1 MKEHAGFFERMA
13 LSISNWSEKWF
24 PDSYVF
30 ALLGVLIV
38 AVAAWS
44 IGAPASSISGAFGDG
59 FWSLIPF
66 TLQMT
71 MLIICG
77 YVVSVSKPIEK
88 LIMRVAQ
95 IPKDGRMALVLV
107 AFVSLSISLVQWA
120 MSTVLTALL
129 VIALAKRK
137 DLNMD
142 YRAAAAA
149 AFVGMGA
156 TWALGLSSSAA
167 QIQANK
173 DSLPENIYQL
183 TGVIP
188 FSETIFLWQSGVM
201 VIVLIVLSMA
211 IAYWSAPKGK
221 NVKTLAD
228 FGIQFE
234 SDAHAQALNEHA
246 SAKNSTMTVEAEDK
260 DSSRSLSAADIAVD
274 SPQEKQKT
282 RPGDWLETSPL
293 LTILVA
299 LIGVWWIYNQFVI
312 HDPMVAIS
320 NLNTYN
326 FIFLMLGLILHGTPR
341 NFLNAVYKAVP
352 ACAGVLIQFPLYGSI
367 AYMMTK
373 AVNVDGHSVSHYI
386 ANFFVS
392 ISNQDTFPVIM
403 GIYSAVLGF
412 FVPSGGG
419 KWIIEAP
426 YVMQAAN
433 DLKVHLGWSVQVY
446 NAAEALPNFI
456 NPFFMLPMLG
466 ILKLKAKDVIGFT
479 VTQMIFHIPVV
490 LFLLWILGRTLTYV
504 PPMFVN

>member
-1 MKEHAGFFERMA
+1 MEQHSGVFERMA
-13 LSISNWSEKWF
+13 IRISNWSEKWF

-30 ALLGVLIV
+30 ALLGVIIV
-38 AVAAWS
+38 AIAALL
-44 IGAPASSISGAFGDG
+44 IGAPAISISAAFGDG

-71 MLIICG
+71 MLIVCG
-77 YVVSVSKPIEK
+77 YVVSVSKPVEK
-88 LIMRVAQ
+88 MIRGLAK
-95 IPKDGRMALVLV
+95 IPKDGRTAIVMIALL
-107 AFVSLSISLVQWA
+107 SLLISLIQWA

-167 QIQANK
+167 QLQANK

-188 FSETIFLWQSGVM
+188 FSQTIFLWQSI
-201 VIVLIVLSMA
+201 VIVLVLIVLSLA
-211 IAYWSAPKGK
+211 IAYWSAPKGPH
-221 NVKTLAD
+221 VKTIQD
-228 FGIQFE
+228 FGLQFDEE
-234 SDAHAQALNEHA
+234 SLTTQPN
-246 SAKNSTMTVEAEDK
+246 K
-260 DSSRSLSAADIAVD
+260 DQQDVI
-274 SPQEKQKT
+274 K
-282 RPGDWLETSPL
+282 RPGDWLETSPW
-293 LTILVA
+293 LTIIVSV
-299 LIGVWWIYNQFVI
+299 IGLFWIYAEFTTK
-312 HDPMVAIS
+312 DPMIAIS

-326 FIFLMLGLILHGTPR
+326 FLFLILGLMLHGTPR
-341 NFLNAVYKAVP
+341 SFLNAVYKAVP
-352 ACAGVLIQFPLYGSI
+352 ACSGVLIQFPLYGSI

-373 AVNVDGHSVSHYI
+373 AINVEGHSVSHYI
-386 ANFFVS
+386 ASFFVS
-392 ISNQDTFPVIM
+392 ISNQETFPVIM

-479 VTQMIFHIPVV
+479 VTQMIFHIPIV
-490 LFLLWILGRTLTYV
+490 LFLLWLLGRTLTYV
-504 PPMFVN
+504 APQL

>member
-1 MKEHAGFFERMA
+1 MIEQKAGFFERIA
-13 LSISNWSEKWF
+13 IRISNWSEKWF

-30 ALLGVLIV
+30 ALLGVIIV

-44 IGAPASSISGAFGDG
+44 IGAPVRSITGAFGDG

-77 YVVSVSKPIEK
+77 YVVSVSKPVEK
-88 LIMRVAQ
+88 LIKALAKL
-95 IPKDGRMALVLV
+95 PNDGRMAIVMV
-107 AFVSLSISLVQWA
+107 ALISMSISLIQWA

-137 DLNMD
+137 ELNMD

-173 DSLPENIYQL
+173 ASLPENIYNL

-188 FSETIFLWQSGVM
+188 FSQTIFLWQSA
-201 VIVLIVLSMA
+201 VIVLVLIVLSVG

-221 NVKTLAD
+221 NVKTLDD
-228 FGIQFE
+228 FAIQFE
-234 SDAHAQALNEHA
+234 E
-246 SAKNSTMTVEAEDK
+246 E
-260 DSSRSLSAADIAVD
+260 
-274 SPQEKQKT
+274 PQLEVATNQKK
-282 RPGDWLETSPL
+282 RPGDWLETTPWLTVAVSL
-293 LTILVA
+293 L
-299 LIGVWWIYNQFVI
+299 GVFWIWDQFVQQ
-312 HDPMVAIS
+312 DPMIAIS

-326 FIFLMLGLILHGTPR
+326 FLFLMLGLILHGTPR

-352 ACAGVLIQFPLYGSI
+352 ACSGVLIQFPLYGSI

-373 AVNVDGHSVSHYI
+373 AINVDGHSVSHYI

-392 ISNQDTFPVIM
+392 ISNRETFPVVM

-490 LFLLWILGRTLTYV
+490 LFLLWILGRTLTYI
-504 PPMFVN
+504 PPQF